1 MVEERSD
8 ASRVRRGAANK
19 KGGLLNS
26 RVMAVPQLDR
36 GTAMTRK
43 AACIGLNLASMGLDP
58 VITRGTSRRQIAVP
72 ATDHDVAAVGIGIT
86 AIPQ

>member
-1 MVEERSD
+1 MG
-8 ASRVRRGAANK
+8 AKLRGPH
-19 KGGLLNS
+19 LNLC
-26 RVMAVPQLDR
+26 VMAVPRLDR

>member
-1 MVEERSD
+1 
-8 ASRVRRGAANK
+8 
-19 KGGLLNS
+19 
-26 RVMAVPQLDR
+26 
-36 GTAMTRK
+36 MTRK